1 MIKFDKLF
9 QILADRKIGQ
19 NKFCS
24 MYNISHGQ
32 LDWLRKNQ
40 NVETYTLDR
49 IMNAL
54 DLKSLDEICTY
65 EKDPPQ
71 EPLP

>member
-32 LDWLRKNQ
+32 LDRLRKNQ
-40 NVETYTLDR
+40 NVETYTLNR

-54 DLKSLDEICTY
+54 NLKSLDEICTY
-65 EKDPPQ
+65 EKDLDQ
-71 EPLP
+71 EILP